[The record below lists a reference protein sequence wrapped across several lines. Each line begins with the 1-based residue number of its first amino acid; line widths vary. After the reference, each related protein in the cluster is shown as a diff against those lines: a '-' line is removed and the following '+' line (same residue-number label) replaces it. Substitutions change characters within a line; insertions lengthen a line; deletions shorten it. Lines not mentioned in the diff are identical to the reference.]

1 MLSFLT
7 MKPGQESQT
16 AVWVCMGRAIAHD
29 APWAVGFRDPTAL
42 ALLPDAARARVER
55 SRAGAAPRGWRER
68 ASDRLVTTR
77 AYPMVTRT
85 IAIDAAVREAA
96 APQLVLL
103 GAGLD
108 GRAWR
113 MPELRDAVV
122 FEVDHPDSQRS
133 KRARA
138 AALAPTA
145 RDVRFVAVDFERDR
159 LDDALASAGH
169 DPAAATTWIWEGVV
183 MYLAPSDIAATL
195 AVIERRSAPASRL
208 VVVYHHPALALRLV
222 RPVMRWIGEPL
233 RSAFTADAMRE
244 LLGRY
249 GFAVV
254 RDQGLPEISAAL
266 SLDIAR
272 KMRAMRHIR
281 ITIADRSRPV
291 PPG

>member
-1 MLSFLT
+1 MLTSLT

-16 AVWVCMGRAIAHD
+16 AVWVCMSRAIAHE
-29 APWAVGFRDPTAL
+29 APWAAGFRDPTAL

-55 SRAGAAPRGWRER
+55 VRAGVTPRGWREC
-68 ASDRLVTTR
+68 AGDRLVTTR
-77 AYPMVTRT
+77 AYPMVVVART

-113 MPELRDAVV
+113 MPELCDAVV

-145 RDVRFVAVDFERDR
+145 RDVRFVAVDFERDC
-159 LDDALASAGH
+159 LDEALASAGH

-183 MYLAPSDIAATL
+183 MYLAPPAIAATL
-195 AVIERRSAPASRL
+195 AVIKRRSAPASRL
-208 VVVYHHPALALRLV
+208 VVNYHRPALALRLV
-222 RPVMRWIGEPL
+222 RPVMQWVGEPL
-233 RSAFTADAMRE
+233 RSTFTADAMRE

-254 RDQGLPEISAAL
+254 RDQDLPEIGAAL
-266 SLDIAR
+266 SMDIAR
-272 KMRAMRHIR
+272 NMRAMRHIR
-281 ITIADRSRPV
+281 ITMADRCLPV
-291 PPG
+291 